1 MSFNYIQI
9 KSIFD
14 RVVAGLLIL
23 LCSPILI
30 LTSII
35 ILMDT
40 GRPILFRQERVGKN
54 QELFSILK
62 FRTMSI
68 DPNRQITQTNV
79 NSEGVTRSGNFL
91 RRWKIDELP
100 QLINVLSGHMSIVG
114 PRPCLQSLITEIDE
128 ISLQRF
134 QVKPGLT
141 GLAQVNGNVDLSW
154 PERWAYDVAYVEN
167 ISFFADFKILL
178 KTIFTIISGEKLNK
192 KG

>member
-91 RRWKIDELP
+91 RI
-100 QLINVLSGHMSIVG
+100 
-114 PRPCLQSLITEIDE
+114 
-128 ISLQRF
+128 
-134 QVKPGLT
+134 
-141 GLAQVNGNVDLSW
+141 
-154 PERWAYDVAYVEN
+154 
-167 ISFFADFKILL
+167 FKA
-178 KTIFTIISGEKLNK
+178 
-192 KG
+192 

>member
-1 MSFNYIQI
+1 
-9 KSIFD
+9 
-14 RVVAGLLIL
+14 
-23 LCSPILI
+23 
-30 LTSII
+30 
-35 ILMDT
+35 MDT